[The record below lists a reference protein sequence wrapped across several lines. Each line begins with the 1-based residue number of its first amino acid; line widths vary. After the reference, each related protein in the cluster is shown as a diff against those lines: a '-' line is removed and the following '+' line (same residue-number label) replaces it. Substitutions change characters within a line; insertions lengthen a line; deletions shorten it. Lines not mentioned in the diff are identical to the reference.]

1 MIFFAAILAFVG
13 AALGVAALLGL
24 LTPAPDPHFVRLR
37 QLGAV
42 AAPPEAAQTRAAP
55 RRLHLGTA
63 LHYISEQLGR
73 LLVSRKRQDQ
83 SKRAK
88 LLVRAGYRK
97 PNAVSAFQGYRLLLT
112 LLLPGA
118 FVLVAPYLKQWG
130 AAWQLAALFG
140 LAAAGLYGPHMWLLQ
155 RVKSRQQEIF
165 EALPNALDLMVVSV
179 EAGLSVDAA
188 IQRLAKEQ
196 QFTKQALSEEFQIVS
211 QETRAGR
218 PRSEALLAMKD
229 RVGLSELASLI
240 VVLVQADKMG
250 TGVARSLRVHADGL
264 RTKRRHQAE
273 ERASKVPV
281 KMVFALVLLIM
292 PATMLVLLGPAYILL
307 IKAMAAIK
315 L

>member
-1 MIFFAAILAFVG
+1 MIFLAAILAFVG
-13 AALGVAALLGL
+13 TALGALALLGL
-24 LTPAPDPHFVRLR
+24 LAPAPDPQIVRLR

-42 AAPPEAAQTRAAP
+42 AAPPEPAQTPAAH
-55 RRLHLGTA
+55 RRLHLGTG
-63 LHYISEQLGR
+63 LHYIAGGLGR
-73 LLVSRKRQDQ
+73 LLVSRKQQAR
-83 SKRAK
+83 SKWAK
-88 LLVRAGYRK
+88 LLVQAGYRK
-97 PNAVSAFQGYRLLLT
+97 PNAVFAFQGYRLLLT
-112 LLLPGA
+112 LLLPGL
-118 FVLVAPYLKQWG
+118 FLLVAPYLKQWSAVG
-130 AAWQLAALFG
+130 RLAAFSG
-140 LAAAGLYGPHMWLLQ
+140 LAAAGAFGPHLWLL
-155 RVKSRQQEIF
+155 RRIKSRQEEIF
-165 EALPNALDLMVVSV
+165 EVLPNALDLMVVSV

-250 TGVARSLRVHADGL
+250 TGVARSLRIHADGL
-264 RTKRRHQAE
+264 RTKRRHRAE